1 MKLIKNAR
9 IITMDAQR
17 RVFDDGAVAI
27 AGSRIEA
34 VGERQALERRCP
46 EAETIDAGG
55 MLLIP
60 GLINAH
66 TTSTRSFTRAWA
78 TMRRFP
84 AG

>member
-66 TTSTRSFTRAWA
+66 THIYQVLYKGLGDDR
-78 TMRRFP
+78 
-84 AG
+84 

>member
-46 EAETIDAGG
+46 EAET
-55 MLLIP
+55 
-60 GLINAH
+60 
-66 TTSTRSFTRAWA
+66 
-78 TMRRFP
+78 RFSS
-84 AG
+84 